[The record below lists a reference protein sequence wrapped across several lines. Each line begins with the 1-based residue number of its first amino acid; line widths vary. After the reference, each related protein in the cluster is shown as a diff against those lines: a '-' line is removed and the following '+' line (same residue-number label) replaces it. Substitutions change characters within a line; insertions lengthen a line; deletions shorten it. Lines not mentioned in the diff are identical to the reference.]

1 MYSFASAT
9 TSLLGA
15 KSSRRSVASTS
26 RTLLSRLA
34 REEASRRLGGTVV
47 VLIRVLS
54 EYPYFTPDLVPKHG
68 RFRGQARA
76 ARAFHLSAYDAVHLD
91 LARRER
97 LPLATFDDRL
107 RNAAAHAGVE
117 LLR

>member
-47 VLIRVLS
+47 VLIRASLNTSILHQTLFQNMADFAANGQLSWEAPIDGERGSRMHREPLLLQLHHTVLAS
-54 EYPYFTPDLVPKHG
+54 P
-68 RFRGQARA
+68 
-76 ARAFHLSAYDAVHLD
+76 
-91 LARRER
+91 RR
-97 LPLATFDDRL
+97 
-107 RNAAAHAGVE
+107 
-117 LLR
+117 

>member
-47 VLIRVLS
+47 VLIRASLNTSILHQTLFQNMADFAANGQLS
-54 EYPYFTPDLVPKHG
+54 WEASIDVDRVSRMAMEALLLEL
-68 RFRGQARA
+68 RQAVRDI
-76 ARAFHLSAYDAVHLD
+76 S
-91 LARRER
+91 RRP
-97 LPLATFDDRL
+97 LP
-107 RNAAAHAGVE
+107 AGA
-117 LLR
+117 LP